1 MNTLASMQV
10 FATVVE
16 AGSFAAAAERLELSR
31 AVISKHIA
39 HLETHLG
46 TRLLN
51 RTTRRLSLTE
61 SGSTYFERCQHIL
74 KDIEE
79 AELAATQLTS
89 VPRGTLRLTVP
100 LVFGVQHIAPLIAD
114 YLSLNPAARLDFT
127 LDDRNIDLVN
137 EGYDL
142 AIRIGKLAETGLIA
156 RKFAKDKLVVCGAP
170 DYFRRRGIPL
180 VPEDL
185 AKHSC
190 LGYSYDVA
198 GNEWRFSGP
207 DGEHTVQVSGG
218 LRANNGDLLRVA
230 ALGGAG
236 IVLQPRFL
244 VGADLRAGRLRSVLA
259 EYNSRELG
267 IYAVYPSRK
276 YLSAK
281 VRSFIDF
288 LAERFGPNPD
298 WGDWR

>member
-1 MNTLASMQV
+1 MDTLASMQV
-10 FATVVE
+10 FAMVVE

-31 AVISKHIA
+31 ALVSKHMA
-39 HLETHLG
+39 HLEKHLG

-61 SGSTYFERCQHIL
+61 SGSTYFERCQQIL

-79 AELAATQLTS
+79 AELAATHLTS
-89 VPRGTLRLTVP
+89 VPRGTLRVTIP
-100 LVFGVQHIAPLIAD
+100 LVFGVLHIAPLIAD
-114 YLSLNPAARLDFT
+114 YLSIYPEAKLDFT

-142 AIRIGKLAETGLIA
+142 AIRIGNLAETGLIA
-156 RKFAKDKLVVCGAP
+156 RKFAKDAVVVCGSP
-170 DYFRRRGIPL
+170 EYFRRHGVPR

-185 AKHSC
+185 MNHSC
-190 LGYSYDVA
+190 LGYSYDDS
-198 GNEWRFSGP
+198 GNEWRFRGP
-207 DGEHTVQVSGG
+207 DGEHIVQVKGN

-244 VGADLRAGRLRSVLA
+244 VGADLRAGRLQSVLA
-259 EYNSRELG
+259 EYKSRELG

>member
-1 MNTLASMQV
+1 MDTLTSMKV

-31 AVISKHIA
+31 AMVSKHMA
-39 HLETHLG
+39 HLENHLG

-61 SGSTYFERCQHIL
+61 SGSAYFERCQHIL
-74 KDIEE
+74 KDLEE
-79 AELAATQLTS
+79 AELAATELTS
-89 VPRGTLRLTVP
+89 VPRGTLRLTAP

-114 YLSLNPAARLDFT
+114 YLAIHPEAKLDFT

-142 AIRIGKLAETGLIA
+142 AIRIGNLAETGLIA
-156 RKFAKDKLVVCGAP
+156 RRFAKDSLVVCAAP
-170 DYFRRRGIPL
+170 EYFRRHGTPQ

-185 AKHSC
+185 ARHVC
-190 LGYSYDVA
+190 LGYSYEESV
-198 GNEWRFSGP
+198 NEWRFSGA
-207 DGEHTVQVSGG
+207 DGEHVVHVSGNV
-218 LRANNGDLLRVA
+218 RANNGDLLRVA

-236 IVLQPRFL
+236 IIWQPRFL
-244 VGADLRAGRLRSVLA
+244 VGADLRAGRLQAVLTQY
-259 EYNSRELG
+259 ESRELG
-267 IYAVYPSRK
+267 IYAVYPSRR

-288 LAERFGPNPD
+288 LVERFGPNPD
-298 WGDWR
+298 WGA

>member
-1 MNTLASMQV
+1 M
-10 FATVVE
+10 VVE

-31 AVISKHIA
+31 ALVSKHMA
-39 HLETHLG
+39 HLEKHLG

-61 SGSTYFERCQHIL
+61 SGSTYFERCQQIL

-79 AELAATQLTS
+79 AELAATHLTS
-89 VPRGTLRLTVP
+89 VPRGTLRVTIP
-100 LVFGVQHIAPLIAD
+100 LVFGVLHIAPLIAD
-114 YLSLNPAARLDFT
+114 YLSIYPEAKLDFT

-142 AIRIGKLAETGLIA
+142 AIRIGNLAETGLIA
-156 RKFAKDKLVVCGAP
+156 RKFAKDAVVVCGSP
-170 DYFRRRGIPL
+170 EYFRRHGVPR

-185 AKHSC
+185 MNHSC
-190 LGYSYDVA
+190 LGYSYDDS
-198 GNEWRFSGP
+198 GNEWRFRGP
-207 DGEHTVQVSGG
+207 DGEHIVQVKGN
-218 LRANNGDLLRVA
+218 LRANNVDLLRVA

-244 VGADLRAGRLRSVLA
+244 VGADLRAGRLQSVLA
-259 EYNSRELG
+259 EYKSRELG